1 MVNSRGKAPGVVLR
15 SRFVLGRFAIA
26 TTEDR
31 RTRTTTKDEEDFGAP
46 CVSLSAGLKRYQL
59 ATIGRT
65 NRKKIKSNDQL
76 VSFVA
81 DRPSSL

>member
-1 MVNSRGKAPGVVLR
+1 VAWSFVLD
-15 SRFVLGRFAIA
+15 FVLGRFAIA

-31 RTRTTTKDEEDFGAP
+31 RTTTKDEEDFGAP

-81 DRPSSL
+81 DLPSSL